1 MSLNL
6 VHIMFGSIKDERA
19 VNCARSQ
26 HHLGGWCSHCGRK
39 RNVSHDLASVVSRCI
54 ERAATLSLAQATP
67 ERHMVDLSPN
77 GCRLGAFII
86 LLLAAVGIAG
96 CVRKPLVAYAA
107 NSPPVA
113 TLPIVAIGV
122 RDDRAVFAHH
132 FAAELASSAAWG
144 SNSVSPWLHWPTAAV
159 AFTTPDRPLQ
169 GVSVL
174 VVSGIFGDCV
184 SDQSLPFSDGV
195 TRTSTENL
203 TEGYA
208 YLAPLGLHRIR
219 AVRVRGRVSSAVNGE
234 TIAAAIRQE
243 AKDPSV
249 FRIIVIGYSKGVAD
263 TLEALHQLG
272 IGGLPQQP
280 LSLVSLSGV
289 VMGTPIAD
297 TNETL
302 YKRLATRFEGLECTP
317 SDGLEVTSLTRRERL
332 RWLASHPHIPGV
344 NLYTVVAYTDAE
356 YISPGL
362 RPFYQL
368 LKSID
373 PRNDG
378 QMLTA
383 DAVLPDST
391 LLAEVNSDH
400 WTYVLPLR
408 DHPNWLV
415 HTAAADR
422 PFPREEFFRA
432 LLRTVV
438 ELDTSKR
445 KQ

>member
-1 MSLNL
+1 
-6 VHIMFGSIKDERA
+6 
-19 VNCARSQ
+19 
-26 HHLGGWCSHCGRK
+26 
-39 RNVSHDLASVVSRCI
+39 
-54 ERAATLSLAQATP
+54 
-67 ERHMVDLSPN
+67 
-77 GCRLGAFII
+77 
-86 LLLAAVGIAG
+86 
-96 CVRKPLVAYAA
+96 
-107 NSPPVA
+107 
-113 TLPIVAIGV
+113 V
-122 RDDRAVFAHH
+122 RDDRAVFARY
-132 FAAELASSAAWG
+132 FAAQLTSSAAWG
-144 SNSVSPWLHWPTAAV
+144 SNSVTPWIHWPTTAV
-159 AFTTPDRPLQ
+159 TLTTPDRPLE

-174 VVSGIFGDCV
+174 MVSGIFGDCV
-184 SDQSLPFSDGV
+184 ADQSLPFSDGV
-195 TRTSTENL
+195 ARTSARNL

-219 AVRVRGRVSSAVNGE
+219 AVRVQGRVSSAVNGE

-249 FRIIVIGYSKGVAD
+249 SRIIVFGYSKGVAD
-263 TLEALHQLG
+263 TLEALQKLG
-272 IGGLPQQP
+272 VEGLPLQP

-317 SDGLEVTSLTRRERL
+317 SDGHEVTSLTRRERL
-332 RWLASHPHIPGV
+332 RWLANHPHIPGV
-344 NLYTVVAYTDAE
+344 DLYTVVAYTDAE

-368 LKSID
+368 LTSID

-378 QMLTA
+378 QMLAA

-422 PFPREEFFRA
+422 PFPRAEFFRA

-438 ELDTSKR
+438 ELDISKR